1 MRFALLHS
9 PLVGGSCWRA
19 VMADFAER
27 GIWAAAPK
35 LPAWD
40 AVTEP
45 YYPALAATVTEQ
57 IALMHPVVLVVHS
70 GAGSLAASVVAAA
83 KGGVSQVIFI
93 DAILPHPGR
102 TWFETASPGL
112 GESLRAKAADGQV
125 PAWDQWFPTGALAAS
140 LPEGAARE
148 TFMAELTP
156 TPLAYLE
163 ETAPD
168 LDLPGDI
175 GWSYLRLSKAY
186 EDETRVARE
195 QGIPTLR
202 LERHHL
208 AMVTHA
214 DEVASALVN
223 LVRGDHG

>member
-9 PLVGGSCWRA
+9 PLVGPSCWRA
-19 VMADFAER
+19 VVGDFAER
-27 GIWAAAPK
+27 GIWAAAPT

-40 AVTEP
+40 RLEPP
-45 YYPALAATVTEQ
+45 YYRALAARVAEQ
-57 IALMHPVVLVVHS
+57 IALMHPVVLGVHS
-70 GAGSLAASVVAAA
+70 GAGSLAASIVAAA
-83 KGGVSQVIFI
+83 DGGVSQVIFI

-102 TWFETASPGL
+102 SWFETASPAL
-112 GESLRAKAADGQV
+112 GDSLRAKVRDGEV
-125 PAWDQWFPTGALAAS
+125 PPWDQWFPPGALAGT

-148 TFMAELTP
+148 RFAAELTP

-163 ETAPD
+163 ETAPE

-175 GWSYLRLSKAY
+175 GWAYLRLSKAY
-186 EDETRVARE
+186 EDEAKVARG
-195 QGIPTLR
+195 QGVPTLR
-202 LERHHL
+202 LARHHL
-208 AMVTHA
+208 AMMTHA

>member
-9 PLVGGSCWRA
+9 PLVGASCWRG
-19 VMADFAER
+19 VVGDFAER
-27 GIWAAAPK
+27 GIWALAPS
-35 LPAWD
+35 LPAWGELK
-40 AVTEP
+40 AP
-45 YYPALAATVTEQ
+45 YYPALAAGVAEQ
-57 IALMHPVVLVVHS
+57 VEQMHPVVLVVHS
-70 GAGSLAASVVAAA
+70 GAGSLAASIVAAA
-83 KGGVSQVIFI
+83 NGGVSQVIFV

-102 TWFETASPGL
+102 TWFETASPVL
-112 GESLRAKAADGQV
+112 GESLRTKAADGQV
-125 PAWDQWFPTGALAAS
+125 PAWDQWFPPDALAAT

-148 TFMAELTP
+148 TFVSELTA

-168 LDLPGDI
+168 LDLPVDI

-186 EDETRVARE
+186 EDEAKVARE
-195 QGIPTLR
+195 QAIPTLR
-202 LERHHL
+202 LARHHL
-208 AMVTHA
+208 AMMTHA

>member
-9 PLVGGSCWRA
+9 PLVGASCWRG
-19 VMADFAER
+19 VVGDFAER
-27 GIWAAAPK
+27 GIWALAPS
-35 LPAWD
+35 LPAWGELK
-40 AVTEP
+40 AP
-45 YYPALAATVTEQ
+45 YYPALAAGVAEQ
-57 IALMHPVVLVVHS
+57 VEQMHPVVLVVHS
-70 GAGSLAASVVAAA
+70 GAGSLAASIVAAA
-83 KGGVSQVIFI
+83 NGGVSQVIFV

-102 TWFETASPGL
+102 TWFETASPVL
-112 GESLRAKAADGQV
+112 GESLRTKAADGQV
-125 PAWDQWFPTGALAAS
+125 PAWDQWFPPGALAAT
-140 LPEGAARE
+140 LPEGGEARE
-148 TFMAELTP
+148 TFVSELTA

-168 LDLPGDI
+168 VDLSV

-186 EDETRVARE
+186 EDEAKVARG

-202 LERHHL
+202 LARHHL
-208 AMVTHA
+208 AMMTHA

>member
-9 PLVGGSCWRA
+9 PLVGASCWRA

-40 AVTEP
+40 AVEAP
-45 YYPALAATVTEQ
+45 YYPAMAASVAAQTT
-57 IALMHPVVLVVHS
+57 LMHPVVLVVHS

-83 KGGVSQVIFI
+83 EGGVSQVIFV
-93 DAILPHPGR
+93 DAILPHPGH
-102 TWFETASPGL
+102 TWLETASTVL
-112 GESLRAKAADGQV
+112 GDSLRAKAADGQV
-125 PAWDQWFPTGALAAS
+125 PGWDQWFPRGALAAT
-140 LPEGAARE
+140 LPEGEVRE
-148 TFMAELTP
+148 TFTRELTP

-163 ETAPD
+163 EAAPE
-168 LDLPGDI
+168 LDLPDDI
-175 GWSYLRLSKAY
+175 GWAYLRLSKAY
-186 EDETRVARE
+186 EDEAKVART

-202 LERHHL
+202 LDRHHL
-208 AMVTHA
+208 AMMTHA
-214 DEVASALVN
+214 EEVASALVN